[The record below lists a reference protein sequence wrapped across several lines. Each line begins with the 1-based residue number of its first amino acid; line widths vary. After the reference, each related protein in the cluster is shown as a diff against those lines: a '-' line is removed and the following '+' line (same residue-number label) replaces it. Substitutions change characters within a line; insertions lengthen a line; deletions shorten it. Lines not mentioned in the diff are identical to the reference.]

1 VPAVTAEHVSPSKL
15 LRPLSPLDGWQAAFD
30 ALPNVVAVTEIAFMA
45 QLNLRVDPSGP
56 AAGAVAKVLGSALP
70 TQPCSSTRS
79 GEYQLLW
86 LGPDEWLILAPEGAG
101 PELETA
107 LREAIG
113 GEPGAVT
120 DVSAQRTTLALSG
133 CASRELL
140 AKGCSIDL
148 HPKVSP
154 MGTCVQTLVAQ
165 TGIIIVARD
174 ETASDFLLVV
184 RASFAQYFAAWLIDA
199 GVELT
204 GAC

>member
-15 LRPLSPLDGWQAAFD
+15 PMPLSPLDGWQAAFD
-30 ALPNVVAVTEIAFMA
+30 ALPDVVAVSEITFTA
-45 QLNLRVDPSGP
+45 QLNLRVDPSGA
-56 AAGAVAKVLGSALP
+56 AAGAVAQVLGSALP
-70 TQPCSSTRS
+70 VQPCTSTRS
-79 GEYQLLW
+79 GDFRLLW

-101 PELETA
+101 LELETA

-113 GEPGAVT
+113 DEPGAVT
-120 DVSAQRTTLALSG
+120 DVSAQRSTLALSG
-133 CASRELL
+133 PASRELL

-154 MGTCVQTLVAQ
+154 IGTCVQTLVAQ
-165 TGIIIVARD
+165 TGIIIVVRD
-174 ETASDFLLVV
+174 ETASDFLLLV

-204 GAC
+204 GGC

>member
-1 VPAVTAEHVSPSKL
+1 VPAVTAEHVGPSKL
-15 LRPLSPLDGWQAAFD
+15 PMPLSPLDGWQAAFD
-30 ALPNVVAVTEIAFMA
+30 ALPDVVAVSEITFTA
-45 QLNLRVDPSGP
+45 QLNLRVDPSGA

-70 TQPCSSTRS
+70 VQPCTSTRS
-79 GEYQLLW
+79 GDFLLLW